1 MPHRLPPDTPEHLT
15 TFQVARLLGVAVRSV
30 QLMVNRE
37 ELQAWKTPGGH
48 RRITRE
54 SLAQWLLAHPEH
66 KKGELVDRP
75 ATAPAP
81 SAPAAP
87 ALPPGPSTS
96 GRPVVLLIEDSIHY
110 QNLVRLLMEE
120 SFPGVDLQTANDG
133 ISGMAMFG
141 AVRPDVLV
149 VDLML
154 PGIDGAT
161 LIGALRTNPAF
172 HAARLI
178 VVTSLT
184 ADEIQ
189 KYRFVLQ
196 GVTVIHKTDL
206 VERLPAELQRAL
218 SDETSAAG
226 AT

>member
-1 MPHRLPPDTPEHLT
+1 MPHRLPADTPTHLT
-15 TFQVARLLGVAVRSV
+15 TFQAARLLGMAVRSV

-54 SLAQWLLAHPEH
+54 SLEAWLRAHPEH
-66 KKGELVDRP
+66 SKGTTTVG
-75 ATAPAP
+75 APAGP
-81 SAPAAP
+81 TPANVEPQRLAR
-87 ALPPGPSTS
+87 T

-110 QNLVRLLMEE
+110 QNLVRLLVET
-120 SFPGVDLQTANDG
+120 SFPEVELRTASDG

-141 AVRPDVLV
+141 ELKPDVLV
-149 VDLML
+149 VDLLL

-161 LIGALRTNPAF
+161 LIGALRTHPAF
-172 HAARLI
+172 HATQLI
-178 VVTSLT
+178 IVTSLT
-184 ADEIQ
+184 TEEIQ

-206 VERLPAELQRAL
+206 VSRLPQELQQAL
-218 SDETSAAG
+218 LGETTGAG
-226 AT
+226 VP